1 MGLGKLSEVILI
13 KLNPATVGWVQ
24 WGVWLSQDYKLQS
37 EHLVVFEYDVLKSL
51 TLLLTKPV
59 QSLKL
64 CSGLYGLVF

>member
-37 EHLVVFEYDVLKSL
+37 DIL
-51 TLLLTKPV
+51 
-59 QSLKL
+59 
-64 CSGLYGLVF
+64 